1 MIRFLSGKV
10 MECDESGF
18 VINCNGVGYYVYSFD
33 KVYGNCDVHIVT
45 IFNEGFKL
53 YGFVKKEDREF
64 FLKVIK
70 VKGVGPVTALRV
82 VGSNEL
88 EDLTLNSILKVPG
101 VGEKTALNIYN
112 TFNSNQ
118 NTKIIKV
125 LVELGYEKSLV
136 LNNLKKI
143 NLNQKEEKIIQEFI
157 KIT

>member
-1 MIRFLSGKV
+1 MIIILQ
-10 MECDESGF
+10 
-18 VINCNGVGYYVYSFD
+18 
-33 KVYGNCDVHIVT
+33 
-45 IFNEGFKL
+45 
-53 YGFVKKEDREF
+53 
-64 FLKVIK
+64 KVIK

-125 LVELGYEKSLV
+125 LVEDGTPVEFGQPLFLV
-136 LNNLKKI
+136 DPS
-143 NLNQKEEKIIQEFI
+143 
-157 KIT
+157 